1 MLILSKRLHSIFMLR
16 CFNDCFAVLF
26 LWLAIFC
33 LQRRSWQLGALF
45 YTIGVG
51 VKMSLLLA
59 LPAVAVVLFL
69 GAGFASSVRLG
80 AMMGLVQVLL
90 GAPFLAEN
98 ATGYL
103 GRAFQL
109 SRAFLY
115 EWTVNW
121 RFVDPKI
128 FSSWAFSAFLMYSH
142 LTALVVF
149 AFDWFKPGGK
159 SLQDVAG
166 AVVRLRSPFTP
177 TEQKVVSRDVTPQ
190 YILTTV
196 LTANVI
202 GLLFARSL
210 HYQFYAYLAW
220 ATPFLLW
227 RSGLD
232 PVRTYVL
239 WAAQEWAWNEFPS
252 TPTSSGVVV
261 GVMAMTVTRV
271 WWESRG
277 RLPAPQGV
285 AAVKS
290 EKAKQ

>member
-51 VKMSLLLA
+51 VKMTLLLA
-59 LPAVAVVLFL
+59 LPAVAVILFL
-69 GAGFASSVRLG
+69 GAGFASSLRLA
-80 AMMGLVQVLL
+80 AMMGLVQALL

-103 GRAFQL
+103 GRAFEL
-109 SRAFLY
+109 SRAFLF

-121 RFVDPKI
+121 RFMGPNI
-128 FSSWAFSAFLMYSH
+128 FSSWAFAMALAYSH
-142 LTALVVF
+142 ITALVVF
-149 AFDWFKPGGK
+149 SFSWLKPGGK
-159 SLQDVAG
+159 SLPDVFS
-166 AVVRLRSPFTP
+166 AVARGRSPFTP
-177 TEQKVVSRDVTPQ
+177 TEQKAVSRDVTPQ

-232 PVRTYVL
+232 PVRQYVL

-277 RLPAPQGV
+277 GLASPQG
-285 AAVKS
+285 ATVKS